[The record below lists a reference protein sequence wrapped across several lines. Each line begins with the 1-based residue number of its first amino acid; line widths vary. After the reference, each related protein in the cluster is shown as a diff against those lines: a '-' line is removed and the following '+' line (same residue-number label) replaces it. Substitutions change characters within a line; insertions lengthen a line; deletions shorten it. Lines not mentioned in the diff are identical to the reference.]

1 MRLNYYEKTH
11 CNRNNTGIICWNYT
25 VHRIF
30 GMYCAAVRRIQS
42 LGTVIKHSFVG
53 NIFSTILF
61 NVQFKKGENTIVNS
75 KCGLP

>member
-1 MRLNYYEKTH
+1 MRLNYYEETH
-11 CNRNNTGIICWNYT
+11 YKRNNMGIICWNYT

-42 LGTVIKHSFVG
+42 SGTVIKHLFVG

-61 NVQFKKGENTIVNS
+61 NVQERGKYHCKF
-75 KCGLP
+75 

>member
-1 MRLNYYEKTH
+1 MKKTH
-11 CNRNNTGIICWNYT
+11 YKRNNMGIICRNYT

-42 LGTVIKHSFVG
+42 SGTVIKHLFVR
-53 NIFSTILF
+53 NIFSTILL

-75 KCGLP
+75 KCDLP